1 MSAISRGPTEANSLL
16 HVDGAVLAEN
26 EGETL
31 TSRNPRCFAIGL
43 LFLTLYFDSSVAL
56 WQNVYKDAQV
66 ARDGPDCSAIHEWI
80 TANRAG
86 FPSASASP
94 VALHRSPGSLC
105 PAHILKKEE
114 GEKEEWRWTM
124 ITAALR
130 RLARG
135 PTVGFEAENV
145 EKEDKKCSW
154 KAVVHVETGK
164 LNCKPQSF
172 TKGCALSFQA
182 LCGLIVYYCYNYYVG
197 GWDLVKQC
205 LKPWLLLKFSCVG
218 FMFGCSAVFAF
229 LAQDA
234 LSPGSYALYAQSGV
248 VVVPIIWRVVFRTPL
263 ASLTWIHIGVIT
275 IGIMA
280 YRISEIELD
289 HMFDGIGLV
298 WVMLK
303 VVVAGLGSVLAE
315 LLLKQESTMPFT
327 VQVACI
333 LPSKMVACL
342 LTVWMI
348 PGPDWEWPNQ
358 LPDRPGGFFHD
369 WTLWTFVIVFH
380 SLGDTILSAAV
391 AKQFDS
397 VVKAI
402 CGVVGII
409 FPTWAVSYMVGWED
423 LNPLD
428 AAGQLKIAG
437 GIVVIVG
444 SFAYVLGRS
453 QNDRFKQLEAKVAE
467 LEARNKK
474 SSYCVEM
481 ASGRNSSA
489 IEETRERSR
498 DRSPERSA

>member
-1 MSAISRGPTEANSLL
+1 M
-16 HVDGAVLAEN
+16 
-26 EGETL
+26 
-31 TSRNPRCFAIGL
+31 
-43 LFLTLYFDSSVAL
+43 
-56 WQNVYKDAQV
+56 
-66 ARDGPDCSAIHEWI
+66 
-80 TANRAG
+80 
-86 FPSASASP
+86 
-94 VALHRSPGSLC
+94 
-105 PAHILKKEE
+105 
-114 GEKEEWRWTM
+114 WR
-124 ITAALR
+124 R
-130 RLARG
+130 R
-135 PTVGFEAENV
+135 T
-145 EKEDKKCSW
+145 KKCSW